1 MEMIDFNE
9 IYTQAVVL
17 FDDPDIKEAYDNN
30 KIMFAKIMY
39 PYLLSSYS
47 NFQNPS
53 IIGMQLSDM
62 QEPDGKQELFK
73 ANGIDKKFISEI
85 PYKDNSLYC
94 YYENG
99 KRVNGTY
106 DYNENI
112 VEFEN
117 ILSDGDYIF
126 ERYFPGC
133 FNTNLNITNNTAWNK
148 DIRSKTINIL
158 ARLLLISWANSKK
171 NFLLDIQN
179 ILTDSD
185 FNLHSA
191 SAALNSK
198 IIWIQDLLSEVLAIE
213 NRLGFIIRF
222 SKSADWGK
230 RNG

>member
-1 MEMIDFNE
+1 MIDFNE

-99 KRVNGTY
+99 KKVNGTY

-117 ILSDGDYIF
+117 ILLS
-126 ERYFPGC
+126 
-133 FNTNLNITNNTAWNK
+133 NICDVCLVILLSNN
-148 DIRSKTINIL
+148 S
-158 ARLLLISWANSKK
+158 
-171 NFLLDIQN
+171 NFLVKNDDGLSI
-179 ILTDSD
+179 
-185 FNLHSA
+185 
-191 SAALNSK
+191 SK
-198 IIWIQDLLSEVLAIE
+198 AKKELIE
-213 NRLGFIIRF
+213 
-222 SKSADWGK
+222 DET
-230 RNG
+230 